1 MSKLLNVVASSK
13 KFEIK
18 CKSETEADVIIYDDI
33 GKDSFWFDSFG
44 VKDLDKELRELPDT
58 VDLLNVRINSPGGSV
73 FEGYAIY
80 NRLRQHKARVVVYI
94 DGIAASIASIIAM
107 AGDEII
113 MGEASGIMIHKPWT
127 CLCGD
132 AKDMEETIN
141 LLDGLEEQMINV
153 YKKVTGK
160 DSTEL
165 RQMLAAET
173 WLWGQDAVDEGF
185 ATRMS
190 EDGETFAAA
199 ASLDKQWFA
208 KKPDASKLKNIAKEK
223 VNSFKEEVEGFLAR
237 T

>member
-153 YKKVTGK
+153 YKKVY
-160 DSTEL
+160 
-165 RQMLAAET
+165 
-173 WLWGQDAVDEGF
+173 
-185 ATRMS
+185 
-190 EDGETFAAA
+190 
-199 ASLDKQWFA
+199 
-208 KKPDASKLKNIAKEK
+208 
-223 VNSFKEEVEGFLAR
+223 
-237 T
+237 